1 MKKALILGITG
12 QDGSYLADI
21 LLERGYDVHGM
32 VRRSSTGN
40 LKNIEHNLPRLKLHN
55 GDMSDP
61 LSVQRIIAEVMPDE
75 IYNEADQDHVGF
87 SYDTVSYS
95 GDITG
100 SAVGRLLEIVRT
112 TCKTAK
118 VFIPLSATMFGNAP
132 APQNVDTPFN
142 PQSPYAVSKVA
153 AYYWAKYYRER
164 HGMFVTSAILY
175 NHDSVRRTGDY
186 LLHKLCKQAIA
197 LRGGERTHIELGNF
211 DARVDI
217 GHAFAYMT
225 AAYLSLQQSTPA
237 SIMIGSGR
245 AWAIRDM
252 AYTALASVGVS
263 RTPGFESYL
272 KTDTSFS
279 LPRTTLMADL
289 SHANTWEFT
298 HHLTSVESIIRS
310 LVDFYGAKL

>member
-12 QDGSYLADI
+12 MDGSYLADI
-21 LLERGYDVHGM
+21 LLEKGYEVHGM

-40 LKNIEHNLPRLKLHN
+40 LKNIEHNLLSLKLHN

-61 LSVQRIIAEVMPDE
+61 LSIREIISDIEPDE
-75 IYNEADQDHVGF
+75 IYNEADQDHVGY

-112 TCKTAK
+112 TWKHAK

-153 AYYWAKYYRER
+153 AYYWAKYYREH

-186 LLHKLCKQAIA
+186 LLHKIARQAVA
-197 LRGGERTHIELGNF
+197 VQRGQQETIELTGNLSLQ
-211 DARVDI
+211 VDV
-217 GHAFAYMT
+217 GHAFDYMT
-225 AAYLSLQQSTPA
+225 AAYHSMQQAIPRVVL
-237 SIMIGSGR
+237 IGSGISISIMHLSLY
-245 AWAIRDM
+245 AIGCIGKSKE
-252 AYTALASVGVS
+252 AGVATDNIS
-263 RTPGFESYL
+263 MKDERTL
-272 KTDTSFS
+272 I
-279 LPRTTLMADL
+279 ADL
-289 SHANTWEFT
+289 NHPNTWQFNW
-298 HHLTSVESIIRS
+298 HLTKPQQILKS
-310 LVDFYGAKL
+310 LVEHYGAKS